1 MDDETCISRACPS
14 YPAASDTCTMTCGC
28 LFLADCGKLACVSR
42 RNRWSVQRPVVYLS
56 RGNIPVKT
64 LNADVIREALAGYAV
79 ANEVIEAERRKG
91 LATMT
96 DEEAR
101 DIDRQLYASWQSLP
115 DWARVGLERLDLF
128 QLESLLAMRRAFQ
141 RMAESRTDHES
152 A

>member
-1 MDDETCISRACPS
+1 M
-14 YPAASDTCTMTCGC
+14 
-28 LFLADCGKLACVSR
+28 
-42 RNRWSVQRPVVYLS
+42 
-56 RGNIPVKT
+56 KT
-64 LNADVIREALAGYAV
+64 LNAVVIREALAGYAV
-79 ANEVIEAERRKG
+79 ANEVIEAERREG